1 MNRFEYVAPETL
13 EQAVALLSEEG
24 GRIKPLAGGVDLLG
38 EMKDHLV
45 EPERL
50 VSLKAIPRLEAI
62 EYDPQRGLRLGAT
75 ATLAQV
81 ASHPAIRNGFTAISQ
96 AAQSVGTP
104 QIRNQGTVGGNLC
117 QRPRCWYYRN
127 PDIQCLKKGG
137 EVCYAI
143 MGENKYHAIFGGNPD
158 YIVHPSDLAPAL
170 IALNASVTLL
180 GPQGRRTLPL
190 EGFFVLPSVDP
201 SRENILAP
209 NELVVEVLVPA
220 PQGNVRSVYH
230 KFREKETSD
239 FALSAAA
246 VALRMQGE
254 VCQQARIVLGG
265 VATIPWPV
273 PKAAALLEG
282 QRIDAALAAQAAET
296 ALEGAEPMSQNA
308 YKIPLT
314 KAVVKRA
321 ILEAVGK

>member
-1 MNRFEYVAPETL
+1 MNRFEYVAPATL
-13 EQAVALLSEEG
+13 EQAVALLSEAG
-24 GRIKPLAGGVDLLG
+24 KRAKPLAGGMDLLG

-50 VSLKAIPRLEAI
+50 VNLKAIPHLDAI
-62 EYDPQRGLRLGAT
+62 DYDPQRGLRLGAT
-75 ATLAQV
+75 ATLTRV
-81 ASHPAIRNGFTAISQ
+81 ANHPAIRQRFTAIAQ

-127 PDIQCLKKGG
+127 PDIPCLKKGG
-137 EVCYAI
+137 EVCYAV
-143 MGENKYHAIFGGNPD
+143 MGENKYHALFGGNPD

-170 IALNASVTLL
+170 IALNARVTLV

-190 EGFFVLPSVDP
+190 EEFFILPAVDP
-201 SRENILAP
+201 SRENVLAP
-209 NELVVEVLVPA
+209 QELVAEVEVPA
-220 PQGNVRSVYH
+220 PPGEVRSAYS
-230 KFREKETSD
+230 KFQERETSD
-239 FALSAAA
+239 FALSSAA
-246 VALRMQGE
+246 VALTLQGE

-273 PKAAALLEG
+273 PHAAALLIG
-282 QRIDAALAAQAAET
+282 QRIDAALAAQAAEA
-296 ALEGAEPMSQNA
+296 ALQGAEPMGQNA

-314 KAVVKRA
+314 KTMVKRA
-321 ILEAVGK
+321 ILEAVGD

>member
-1 MNRFEYVAPETL
+1 MNRFEYVVPETL
-13 EQAVALLSEEG
+13 EQAVALLSEE
-24 GRIKPLAGGVDLLG
+24 RTRARPLAGGMDLLG
-38 EMKDHLV
+38 EMKDRLV

-50 VSLKAIPRLEAI
+50 VNLKAIPHLDAI
-62 EYDPQRGLRLGAT
+62 EYDPQQGLRLGAT
-75 ATLAQV
+75 ATLARV
-81 ASHPAIRNGFTAISQ
+81 ASHPAIRQEFTAIAQ

-127 PDIQCLKKGG
+127 PDIPCLKKGG
-137 EVCYAI
+137 EVCYAVV
-143 MGENKYHAIFGGNPD
+143 GENKYHALFGGNPD

-170 IALNASVTLL
+170 IALNARVTLV

-190 EGFFVLPSVDP
+190 EEFFILPAVDP
-201 SRENILAP
+201 TQENVLAP
-209 NELVVEVLVPA
+209 RELIAEVLVP
-220 PQGNVRSVYH
+220 PPPPGTRSVYH
-230 KFREKETSD
+230 KFQEKETSD

-246 VALRMQGE
+246 VALTLQGE

-273 PKAAALLEG
+273 PQAAALLAG
-282 QRIDAALAAQAAET
+282 QRIDEALAAKAAEA
-296 ALEGAEPMSQNA
+296 ALQGAEPMGQNA

-321 ILEAVGK
+321 ILEAAGG